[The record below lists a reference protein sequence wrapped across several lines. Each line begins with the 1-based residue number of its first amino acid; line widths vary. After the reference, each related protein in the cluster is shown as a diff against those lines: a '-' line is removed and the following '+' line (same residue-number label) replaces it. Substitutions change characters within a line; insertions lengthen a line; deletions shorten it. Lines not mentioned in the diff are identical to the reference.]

1 MGRGPR
7 GDVLCL
13 PKITCTPWFHALVGP
28 GDNEADWKC
37 LGPLDWMSRSCT
49 SSNLNYY
56 RNDLPSN
63 RTLPSSWNPHFQ
75 TEAKY
80 TTFLVKMSFICMRLK
95 NHFHIWGWALNLVF
109 TEDRGNSGMA
119 HYSYCTQKG
128 NSQVQWKHFWMM
140 KFQTAAVHYPSSLL
154 GFKHIR
160 SKRN

>member
-1 MGRGPR
+1 MYQMGRGPR

-75 TEAKY
+75 NEAKY
-80 TTFLVKMSFICMRLK
+80 TTFLVKNEFHLYEIEKSFSYLRVSTKPRFYRGPGELGNGPLLILYSKGKLSGTMEAFS
-95 NHFHIWGWALNLVF
+95 NDEVS
-109 TEDRGNSGMA
+109 DRSCPL
-119 HYSYCTQKG
+119 S
-128 NSQVQWKHFWMM
+128 F
-140 KFQTAAVHYPSSLL
+140 
-154 GFKHIR
+154 
-160 SKRN
+160 